1 MRGFFVTGTDTG
13 VGKTYVACDIVRG
26 LRMQGHRVGAY
37 KPVCSGVRIESN
49 GRSVWEDVEELRQAL
64 GGDVSEDQ
72 ISPQRFDAPL
82 APPLAARQE
91 RRSVNFNELQNG
103 FDLWRPLCDL
113 LVVEGAGGL
122 LCPLTELET
131 MADLAIQF
139 QFPLLIVARLGL
151 GTINHSLLTIEAA
164 RTRGLK
170 IAGVLLNEATPLPSD
185 DISINTN
192 AEEIALRGQ
201 VSVLG
206 IRRYQAAG
214 WVSRFGEP
222 IQLDWSTLV
231 E

>member
-13 VGKTYVACDIVRG
+13 VGKTHVSCEIVRD

-37 KPVCSGVRIESN
+37 KPVCSGARIASN
-49 GRSVWEDVEELRQAL
+49 GRSIWDDVAKLQNAL

-91 RRSVNFNELQNG
+91 GRSVDLNELQNG
-103 FDLWRPLCDL
+103 FDWWRSQCDL

-122 LCPLTELET
+122 LCPLTERET
-131 MADLAIQF
+131 MADLAMRF
-139 QFPLLIVARLGL
+139 QLPLLIVARLGL
-151 GTINHSLLTIEAA
+151 GTINHTLLTIEAA

-170 IAGVLLNEATPLPSD
+170 IVGVLLNEATPLPID
-185 DISINTN
+185 DISIDSN
-192 AEEIALRGQ
+192 AAEIALRGQ

-206 IRRYQAAG
+206 ILRYQAAG

-222 IQLDWSTLV
+222 IQLDWFALV
-231 E
+231 D

>member
-13 VGKTYVACDIVRG
+13 VGKTHVSCEIVRD

-37 KPVCSGVRIESN
+37 KPVCSGARIASN
-49 GRSVWEDVEELRQAL
+49 GRSIWDDVAKLQNAL

-91 RRSVNFNELQNG
+91 GRSVDLNELQNG
-103 FDLWRPLCDL
+103 FDWWRSQCDL

-122 LCPLTELET
+122 LCPLTERET
-131 MADLAIQF
+131 MADLAMRF
-139 QFPLLIVARLGL
+139 QLPLLIVARLGL
-151 GTINHSLLTIEAA
+151 GTINHTLLTIEAA
-164 RTRGLK
+164 RIRGLK
-170 IAGVLLNEATPLPSD
+170 IVGVLLNEATPLPID
-185 DISINTN
+185 DISIDSN
-192 AEEIALRGQ
+192 AAEIALRGQ

-206 IRRYQAAG
+206 ILRYQAAG

-222 IQLDWSTLV
+222 IQLDWSALV
-231 E
+231 D